1 MVETLSLRALNR
13 ATLAR
18 QLLLA
23 RERVGAADAVERLGG
38 LQAQEAR
45 PPFAA
50 LWTRLDGFA
59 PDELRAA
66 LEARDV
72 VRGTLMRGTLHL
84 VSAADY
90 RAFRSALQ
98 PALAQGLRALGER
111 ARGLDVDAVLAVA
124 RRLLQDGPRTF
135 SELRASLLEAF
146 PQVNERALGFA
157 VRMQL
162 PLVMVPTGDAWAFP
176 SVARFTLADEWLGTK
191 LAEGSSEP
199 LVRRHLAAFG
209 PSTAADVQS
218 WSGLKGIARVLA
230 ELRPELEVL
239 EDERGRE
246 LFDLPGA
253 PRPGAD
259 AEAPVRL
266 LPEFD
271 SLLLAHADRTR
282 LVADEHRG
290 KLVTRNLR
298 IRAAFLVDGFVQ
310 GTWSTTR
317 SGKAATLEL
326 APFATLAKRVRQQ
339 LAEEA
344 ESMLRFLEPDA
355 STYAVV

>member
-1 MVETLSLRALNR
+1 
-13 ATLAR
+13 
-18 QLLLA
+18 
-23 RERVGAADAVERLGG
+23 
-38 LQAQEAR
+38 
-45 PPFAA
+45 
-50 LWTRLDGFA
+50 
-59 PDELRAA
+59 
-66 LEARDV
+66 
-72 VRGTLMRGTLHL
+72 
-84 VSAADY
+84 
-90 RAFRSALQ
+90 
-98 PALAQGLRALGER
+98 
-111 ARGLDVDAVLAVA
+111 
-124 RRLLQDGPRTF
+124 
-135 SELRASLLEAF
+135 
-146 PQVNERALGFA
+146 
-157 VRMQL
+157 
-162 PLVMVPTGDAWAFP
+162 
-176 SVARFTLADEWLGTK
+176 
-191 LAEGSSEP
+191 
-199 LVRRHLAAFG
+199 
-209 PSTAADVQS
+209 
-218 WSGLKGIARVLA
+218 VLA